1 VICCPHVKLGVILH
15 PRTPDRAVGVGI
27 HTDVLKPAVFAGTA
41 GAMLDSVGFVRFP
54 ADGVRLVLAYVVWQP
69 CGGNKA

>member
-1 VICCPHVKLGVILH
+1 VILH

-54 ADGVRLVLAYVVWQP
+54 TDGVRLVLAYVVWQP